1 MKQLKK
7 PTRKQ
12 KSEISR
18 QKLKPNSWFVERDD
32 GQLMVIVSKE
42 KGQVRRLRWG
52 A

>member
-12 KSEISR
+12 KMEIRR
-18 QKLKPNSWFVERDD
+18 QKLIPDSWYVERDD
-32 GQLMVIVSKE
+32 GQLMVIVSKG